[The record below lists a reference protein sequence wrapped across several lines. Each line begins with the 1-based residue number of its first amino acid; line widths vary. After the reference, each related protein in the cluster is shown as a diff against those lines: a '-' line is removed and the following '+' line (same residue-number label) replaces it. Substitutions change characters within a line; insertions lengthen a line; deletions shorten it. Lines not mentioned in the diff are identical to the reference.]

1 MASWSTTTSEK
12 RKRIDDDQRS
22 NKRVRNINDEDLSEI
37 VNMVRRNKL
46 VGRGHIEIT
55 PELIVEI
62 AQMSRE
68 NNVQK
73 SIPNNRQLKENIT

>member
-1 MASWSTTTSEK
+1 MASSSTTTSEK

-22 NKRVRNINDEDLSEI
+22 NKRVINNINDEDLSEI

-73 SIPNNRQLKENIT
+73 INSK